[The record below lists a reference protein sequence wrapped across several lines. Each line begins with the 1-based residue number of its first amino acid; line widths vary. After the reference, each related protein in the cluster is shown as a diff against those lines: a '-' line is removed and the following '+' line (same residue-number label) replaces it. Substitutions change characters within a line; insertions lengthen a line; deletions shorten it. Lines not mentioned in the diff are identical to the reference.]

1 MAITPDNLFTK
12 PFHQLCIRIFV
23 CKNLYS
29 EHGYI
34 NKIIPS
40 DTDTTT
46 YCSVPEI
53 ENGYVSP
60 LSSAI
65 DETEYY
71 IIYCN
76 SGYSIDGINTMF
88 CLENGS
94 LSSAANCAG

>member
-12 PFHQLCIRIFV
+12 SLHQLCIRIFV
-23 CKNLYS
+23 CKNLDS

-53 ENGYVSP
+53 ENGYVDP
-60 LSSAI
+60 LASAI
-65 DETEYY
+65 EENEYY
-71 IIYCN
+71 VVYCD
-76 SGYSIDGINTMF
+76 SGHSIDGSNAMF
-88 CLENGS
+88 CLANMS
-94 LSSAANCAG
+94 LSSAPTCMG